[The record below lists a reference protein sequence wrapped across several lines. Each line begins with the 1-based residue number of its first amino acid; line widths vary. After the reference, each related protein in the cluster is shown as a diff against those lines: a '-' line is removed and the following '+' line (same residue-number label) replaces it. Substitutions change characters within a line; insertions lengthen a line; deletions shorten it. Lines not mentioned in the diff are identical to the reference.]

1 MWSDCKHRAQ
11 SHAASSTVRLD
22 TQTFGSLY
30 LVATF
35 CALIYCFQ
43 VVEVVLE
50 FANWMVLC
58 MSQALVCHHGPS
70 SNVTKSASIIY
81 FAWCP
86 PPVYNFLSV
95 GFSADLSGF
104 VLLAVRS
111 SQFELFTRPSCR
123 SFKRHRCL
131 PCRFAR
137 TIQLLIYG
145 HVGHYRYSSSQ
156 SSPAATRSVCDW
168 MATKQKK
175 NCSSETEA
183 ETTTK
188 WRRIIFMVTC
198 RESGLKIASFCVAWA
213 ANM

>member
-1 MWSDCKHRAQ
+1 MWSDCRHRAQ
-11 SHAASSTVRLD
+11 SHAALSTVRLD

-104 VLLAVRS
+104 ALLTVRP
-111 SQFELFTRPSCR
+111 SQFEPFTRPSCR
-123 SFKRHRCL
+123 SFKRYRCL

-156 SSPAATRSVCDW
+156 LSSDAFSHKA
-168 MATKQKK
+168 KKK